1 MAAVT
6 PNEGPSV
13 QVPHIRAETVDEG
26 DTSRILTI
34 PNVMSLVR
42 LLCIPLFLYLLF
54 GRDNRAGAAWL
65 LGGLGATDWIDG
77 YVARHYNQVSNL
89 GKVLD
94 PTADRLM
101 FIVGLGGM
109 IIDHAGPVWFYW
121 LVLAREVIFGGTV
134 LTATIAGMKRF
145 DVTYLGKLATFLLM
159 FALPGLLI
167 GSSDLGVRKLFEVAA
182 WLLAV
187 PGIILSYY
195 TAIAYVPVLRKNLRD
210 GRMERAAKGARA

>member
-1 MAAVT
+1 M
-6 PNEGPSV
+6 

-65 LGGLGATDWIDG
+65 LGGLGATDWVDG

-101 FIVGLGGM
+101 FIFGLGGM

-182 WLLAV
+182 WLMAV